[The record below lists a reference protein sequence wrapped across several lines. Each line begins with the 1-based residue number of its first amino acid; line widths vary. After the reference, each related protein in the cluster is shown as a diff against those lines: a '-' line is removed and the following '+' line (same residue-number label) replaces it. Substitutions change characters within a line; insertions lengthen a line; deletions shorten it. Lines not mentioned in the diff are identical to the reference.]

1 MMALAATGIAF
12 LACAAWLGLLLAWH
26 GFWRAD
32 VVLPDAMPL
41 ALPSVAALV
50 PARDEAAHIA
60 ATVHALGRQTYQG
73 HFRIIVIDDASR
85 DQTAARAREAAV
97 ALQHPVEVI
106 AADPLP
112 AGWSGKL
119 HALHCGARH
128 LAATG
133 GADLVWLSDADIVH
147 GPDVLA
153 ALVAQHKAGGGAF
166 DLVSVMVQLHC
177 RTLWER
183 LLVPAFIFFF
193 QMLYPFRAIANPKSR
208 VAGAAGGCILVSQRV
223 LDGIGGF
230 GALRGALIDD
240 CTLAARI
247 KQAGGRLWLGFNA
260 SSLSLRRTQGLA
272 PLWRMVARTAF
283 TQLHHSTLLLLG
295 TMVALAII
303 FLAPPVLLVVGHGGT
318 ALMAGSAWAMMT
330 LAYRPTLR
338 RYGLATG
345 HGLLLPVASLLYVLM
360 TLDSARRHW
369 LGQGAIWKG
378 RAYAEPDPG

>member
-1 MMALAATGIAF
+1 MMALAASGIAL
-12 LACAAWLGLLLAWH
+12 LACAVWLGLLLAWH

-32 VVLPDAMPL
+32 VVLPETLTL

-60 ATVHALGRQTYQG
+60 ATVHALGRQAYRG
-73 HFRIIVIDDASR
+73 RFRIIVIDDASR
-85 DQTAARAREAAV
+85 DGTADCAREAAV
-97 ALQHPVEVI
+97 AAEHPVEVI
-106 AADPLP
+106 TADPLP

-119 HALHCGARH
+119 HALHCGTRH

-133 GADLVWLSDADIVH
+133 GADLIWLSDADIVH
-147 GPDVLA
+147 GPDVLP
-153 ALVAQHKAGGGAF
+153 ALVAQSRAGGGAF

-177 RTLWER
+177 RTVWER

-193 QMLYPFRAIANPKSR
+193 QLLYPFRAIANPRSR
-208 VAGAAGGCILVSQRV
+208 IAGAAGGCILVSQRM
-223 LDGIGGF
+223 LDSIGGF
-230 GALRGALIDD
+230 AALRGALIDD

-247 KQAGGRLWLGFNA
+247 KQAGGRPWLGFNA
-260 SSLSLRRTQGLA
+260 SSLSLRQTQGLA

-283 TQLHHSTLLLLG
+283 TQLHHSALLLLG
-295 TMVALAII
+295 TVMALAII
-303 FLAPPVLLVVGHGGT
+303 FLAPPLLLVLGRGGT
-318 ALMAGSAWAMMT
+318 ALAAGCAWAMMT
-330 LAYRPTLR
+330 LAYLPTLR
-338 RYGLATG
+338 RYGLGAG